1 MASCRHRRIATLAAI
16 GLALALPVPS
26 AMAGDDAGGSGLGSM
41 IVDVLPP
48 HRVGA
53 AMCMEGRFQGKA
65 VDVEDWGK
73 TTSEPVPGLVQFGK
87 QVTRPVP
94 EIRPDQTVTDVRLR
108 LVQERPTFSGEDRHY
123 GFQLLLR
130 LAGWP
135 EPLLAAGDCSYT
147 SHHRK
152 GDTDASEPTTTT
164 LHCGIDCDG
173 GGIEVARAGVS
184 RQLDFAFS
192 EFGLRMSGG
201 CSHGHYRIETIRR
214 DKVTGDPLPGQS
226 PPVFRLTRVPL
237 KTCASLARLRGE

>member
-1 MASCRHRRIATLAAI
+1 MASCRHRRKTTLAAI
-16 GLALALPVPS
+16 GLALALP
-26 AMAGDDAGGSGLGSM
+26 AALATAGDAADETGAVPM

-53 AMCMEGRFQGKA
+53 ALCMEGQFQGKA
-65 VDVEDWGK
+65 VDVEDWNK
-73 TTSEPVPGLVQFGK
+73 TTTETVPGLVQFGK
-87 QVTRPVP
+87 PVTRPVP
-94 EIRPDQTVTDVRLR
+94 ETRPDQAVTDIRLR
-108 LVQERPTFSGEDRHY
+108 LVQERPTYSGEDRHY

-135 EPLLAAGDCSYT
+135 EPLLAAGDCSYR

-152 GDTDASEPTTTT
+152 EDADASEPTTTT

-173 GGIEVARAGVS
+173 GGMRVARASGS
-184 RQLDFAFS
+184 RQLDFSFS

-201 CSHGHYRIETIRR
+201 CSHGHFRVETVRR
-214 DKVTGDPLPGQS
+214 DKATGDPLPGQS

-237 KTCASLARLRGE
+237 KSCGSLAHVRAE